1 MNFPFSH
8 MSVDLQGMIL
18 KSFKNTEL
26 AKATSGKDKLVHPVS
41 GVNGQTC
48 PAVNQLMRRIIMLVI
63 IAFYHN

>member
-1 MNFPFSH
+1 

-26 AKATSGKDKLVHPVS
+26 AKATSWKDELVHPVS
-41 GVNGQTC
+41 GVNGQTW